1 MEKLIPTRIGK
12 HRQGTQEEAD
22 KQGYRFFM
30 HSESKRPKKGS
41 PENTNSETPTTNRHT
56 SKERSTKM
64 AVVKRI
70 GKILP
75 ISQAQGRNQE
85 GYTLFTRNKSKG
97 SKASSPEPT
106 DSKTHTTDRK

>member
-64 AVVKRI
+64 AVARSI
-70 GKILP
+70 GKTLQ
-75 ISQAQGRNQE
+75 ISQVPGRNQE

-106 DSKTHTTDRK
+106 DSKPHTTDRK

>member
-30 HSESKRPKKGS
+30 HRESKRSKKG
-41 PENTNSETPTTNRHT
+41 
-56 SKERSTKM
+56 
-64 AVVKRI
+64 
-70 GKILP
+70 
-75 ISQAQGRNQE
+75 
-85 GYTLFTRNKSKG
+85 
-97 SKASSPEPT
+97 SPEPT

>member
-70 GKILP
+70 GKTLP
-75 ISQAQGRNQE
+75 ISQAVGRNQE
-85 GYTLFTRNKSKG
+85 GYTLFTRNKSKD
-97 SKASSPEPT
+97 SKKDSPEST
-106 DSKTHTTDRK
+106 ESKTRTTDRK

>member
-1 MEKLIPTRIGK
+1 MEKLILQRIGK

-64 AVVKRI
+64 AVVKFT

-75 ISQAQGRNQE
+75 ISQAVGRNQE
-85 GYTLFTRNKSKG
+85 GYTLFTRNKSKD
-97 SKASSPEPT
+97 SKKDSPEST
-106 DSKTHTTDRK
+106 ESKTRTTDRK

>member
-1 MEKLIPTRIGK
+1 MEKLILQRIGK

-56 SKERSTKM
+56 SKRKESIM
-64 AVVKRI
+64 AVGKRI
-70 GKILP
+70 GKTLP
-75 ISQAQGRNQE
+75 ISQAVGRNQE